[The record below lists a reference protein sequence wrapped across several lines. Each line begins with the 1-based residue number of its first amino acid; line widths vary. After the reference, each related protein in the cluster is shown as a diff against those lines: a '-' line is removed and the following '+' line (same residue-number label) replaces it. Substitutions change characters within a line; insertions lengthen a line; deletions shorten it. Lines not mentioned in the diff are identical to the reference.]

1 MSSTSGSLGADFK
14 PMLAGVANVETLT
27 YPVLCSPKYDGIRCI
42 IRNGQ
47 AISRKLLP
55 IPNEH
60 VQKLLSGLPTGL
72 DGELLLEGKT
82 FNQIQSAVMR
92 PDGIPDF
99 HFYVFD
105 IVSNKPYEQRMS
117 ELEALNLPAVC
128 VKVLPKKINNEAELM
143 AYETKCINAGDEGV
157 MIRSP
162 RGPYKFGRSTEKQGF
177 LLKLKRFSDAEARI
191 IGFEELMHNTNEAT
205 KDELGHTKRSSKKAG
220 MIPAGT
226 LGSFIVETDDGR
238 TFNVATG
245 MSVDERQHYWD
256 NRHTYIGALV
266 KYKFQEV
273 GAKDLPRFPV
283 FLGIRNEI
291 DM

>member
-14 PMLAGVANVETLT
+14 PMLAGVVNVDTLK

-42 IRNGQ
+42 TRDGQ
-47 AISRKLLP
+47 AVSRKLLP
-55 IPNEH
+55 IPNAH
-60 VQKLLSGLPTGL
+60 VQTLLSGLPAGL
-72 DGELLLEGKT
+72 DGELILEGKT

-92 PDGIPDF
+92 EDGEPDF
-99 HFYVFD
+99 RFYVFD
-105 IVSNKPYEQRMS
+105 IVSEKPYDQRMA
-117 ELEALNLPAVC
+117 ELAALALPAVC
-128 VKVLPKKINNEAELM
+128 VKVLPVKIASHAELM
-143 AYETKCINAGDEGV
+143 AYETRCLDAGEEGV

-162 RGPYKFGRSTEKQGF
+162 RGPYKFGRSTEKQGY

-191 IGFEELMHNTNEAT
+191 IGFEELMHNENEAT
-205 KDELGHTKRSSKKAG
+205 KNELGHTKRSTKKAG
-220 MIPAGT
+220 KVAAGT

-238 TFNVATG
+238 SFNVATG
-245 MSVDERQHYWD
+245 MTAEDRQYYWD
-256 NRHTYIGALV
+256 NRDKFMGALV

-283 FLGIRNEI
+283 FLGIRSEI